1 MDIIVK
7 SHAGTQ
13 DLALVVKRY
22 VIADRV
28 CAITLKDARFQVTK
42 IIVVITSGIFYY
54 LPKYD
59 ISLMFD
65 SIFGGFFLTRFQTK
79 HFTAYLR

>member
-1 MDIIVK
+1 MKNKCNYLQRHLKSFVLILNIAVIDFVPLDTMDIAVK

-28 CAITLKDARFQVTK
+28 CAIT
-42 IIVVITSGIFYY
+42 
-54 LPKYD
+54 
-59 ISLMFD
+59 
-65 SIFGGFFLTRFQTK
+65 
-79 HFTAYLR
+79 